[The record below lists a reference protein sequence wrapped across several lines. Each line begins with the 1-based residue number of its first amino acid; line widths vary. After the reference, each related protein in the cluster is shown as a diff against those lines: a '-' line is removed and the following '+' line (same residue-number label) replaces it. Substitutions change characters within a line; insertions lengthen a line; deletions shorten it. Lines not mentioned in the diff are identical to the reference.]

1 MLQALS
7 NLIQVFQYSRHTL
20 QHAISEAERRR
31 NNRIQKLDITN
42 TVEEA
47 TAQKPVQV
55 LSLIT
60 DIDHFNKT
68 VVANLEERLNKG
80 LGSAE

>member
-1 MLQALS
+1 MPYLRQ
-7 NLIQVFQYSRHTL
+7 N
-20 QHAISEAERRR
+20 AEGT
-31 NNRIQKLDITN
+31 IAFKKLDITN

-55 LSLIT
+55 HSLIT

-68 VVANLEERLNKG
+68 VVVNLEQRLNKG